1 VRHLPSGDRSC
12 QERLVIAIVATI
24 GLVGGCARSRSAE
37 PSTGVR
43 CAKGE
48 YFVPG
53 CSDEPGIVAG
63 CYERCAGAEATCG
76 AGTTCASVTVMP
88 ACALAE
94 GDVACAACGEDV
106 QLCVPSATD

>member
-1 VRHLPSGDRSC
+1 MRS
-12 QERLVIAIVATI
+12 LLVVVIALFSLAAC
-24 GLVGGCARSRSAE
+24 GSKGGSAAE
-37 PSTGVR
+37 PGGGGGPGGR

-63 CYERCAGAEATCG
+63 CYERCAGAAATCG
-76 AGTTCASVTVMP
+76 AGTTCQTAHVMP

-94 GDVACAACGEDV
+94 GDVQCDACGEDV
-106 QLCVPSATD
+106 QLCLPSATD